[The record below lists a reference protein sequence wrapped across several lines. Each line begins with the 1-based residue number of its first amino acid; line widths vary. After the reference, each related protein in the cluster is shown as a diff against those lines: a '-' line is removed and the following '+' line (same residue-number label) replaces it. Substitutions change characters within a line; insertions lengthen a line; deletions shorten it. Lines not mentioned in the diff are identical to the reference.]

1 MTKSYFTAGEHLF
14 SFGVAVP
21 NISICP
27 CLYSGFFF
35 FFFDF
40 HMGVDLGIQ
49 HQDE

>member
-1 MTKSYFTAGEHLF
+1 MTKSYFTAAEHLF

-21 NISICP
+21 SISICP

-35 FFFDF
+35 FGS
-40 HMGVDLGIQ
+40 HTGVDLGVQ